1 MFMDELRESVTF
13 CVPVGIHDV
22 AVKALRTSQ
31 SGEEKMSALETLLKV
46 CTVDGNY
53 LEGLNTI
60 DRLISD
66 PAMTAHRSRLLFQA
80 GEMSS
85 GLYDFDAAISYYC
98 RSLACASRPEDL
110 HPAILTNLGFC
121 WLYKRDFKTA
131 EMCCRQAIQFSPH
144 SWEAWKNL
152 GVSLEHQ
159 SQIAGA
165 FAAYFKAVFLSRGRV
180 VPVNHL
186 VRISQRHP
194 SVLPDVSGMRPA
206 VYREYSFLFP
216 FNS

>member
-13 CVPVGIHDV
+13 CVPVGMYDA
-22 AVKALRTSQ
+22 AVKALQ
-31 SGEEKMSALETLLKV
+31 IAESGEEKMSALEALLKV
-46 CTVDGNY
+46 CTVDSNY

-60 DRLISD
+60 DRLIGD
-66 PAMTAHRSRLLFQA
+66 PAVIAHRSRLLFQA
-80 GEMSS
+80 GEMSA
-85 GLYDFDAAISYYC
+85 GLNDFDAAIGYYC
-98 RSLACASRPEDL
+98 RSLACALRPEDL
-110 HPAILTNLGFC
+110 HPSILTNLGFC
-121 WLYKRDFKTA
+121 WLYKQDFKTA
-131 EMCCRQAIQFSPH
+131 EMCCRQAIQFGSR

-159 SQIAGA
+159 SHIKEA

-194 SVLPDVSGMRPA
+194 SILPDVSGLRPA
-206 VYREYSFLFP
+206 VYREYLIFI
-216 FNS
+216 